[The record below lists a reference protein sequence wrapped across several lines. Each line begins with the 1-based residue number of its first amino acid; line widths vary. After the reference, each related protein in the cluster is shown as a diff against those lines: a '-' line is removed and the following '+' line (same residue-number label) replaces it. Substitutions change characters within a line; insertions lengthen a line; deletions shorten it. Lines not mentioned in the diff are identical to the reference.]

1 MRRDLPVIRSFPVLR
16 ERQVRQVR
24 QEQRGATGATGAT
37 GDAGTDGAT
46 GATGATGPTGPTGP
60 TGEAPELNAL
70 YATNDASQS
79 PVSDGDSLTFATTD
93 LTEGTAISHTG
104 GSGDFTLND
113 AGTYLISYSTVGT
126 NTSLQVLRVF
136 S

>member
-1 MRRDLPVIRSFPVLR
+1 M
-16 ERQVRQVR
+16 
-24 QEQRGATGATGAT
+24 
-37 GDAGTDGAT
+37 
-46 GATGATGPTGPTGP
+46 
-60 TGEAPELNAL
+60 NAL

-126 NTSLQVLRVF
+126 NTSSTGTASVQLKENGAAIPGSTSSGTISAASNTTNLAATVMIDATAATTITLTMVGTGTSFTNSSMLIRKED
-136 S
+136 